1 MELDYKTQWGSTEK
15 VTIDINSYLNNGCLY
30 IGLVSHEEGYP
41 EPFGDL
47 TVNLDGQVP
56 DYCAYVDLNNM
67 PELEK
72 FIEENRMGEFSGL
85 VKQSGFSQYPLYM
98 FDAEKLRELC
108 PEGMKMYE
116 DSIGVKK
123 TPEVKE
129 KVM

>member
-47 TVNLDGQVP
+47 TINLDGKVP

-67 PELEK
+67 PELER
-72 FIEENRMGEFSGL
+72 FIEKNEL
-85 VKQSGFSQYPLYM
+85 VFIKNFLEEVLISCY
-98 FDAEKLRELC
+98 C
-108 PEGMKMYE
+108 PEIVQEIRPK
-116 DSIGVKK
+116 S
-123 TPEVKE
+123 
-129 KVM
+129 